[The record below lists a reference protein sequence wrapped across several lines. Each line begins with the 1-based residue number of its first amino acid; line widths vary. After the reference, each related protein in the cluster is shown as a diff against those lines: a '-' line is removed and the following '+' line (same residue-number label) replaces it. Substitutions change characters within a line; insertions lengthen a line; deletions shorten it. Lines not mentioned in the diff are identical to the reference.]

1 MLSGNDKVTA
11 IALEAKKQG
20 VSYGIFSTILTEEK
34 KQQIYKSYEI
44 YLNEKQKAEKIRLKK
59 HNYKKDK

>member
-59 HNYKKDK
+59 HNYKNDK